1 MWGIIPRMPSGRTI
15 FTKKT
20 RESRVKRGF
29 RVFLSENCSTRGIRG
44 LMPYM
49 LRYYA
54 NGDILSRRFLSFFN
68 QHFYMFNFQIRKLS
82 SLNISIKIAAEF
94 YYMFLFKQMI
104 SLEIIEGGV
113 IFIQI
118 KLLR

>member
-1 MWGIIPRMPSGRTI
+1 
-15 FTKKT
+15 
-20 RESRVKRGF
+20 
-29 RVFLSENCSTRGIRG
+29 
-44 LMPYM
+44 
-49 LRYYA
+49 
-54 NGDILSRRFLSFFN
+54 
-68 QHFYMFNFQIRKLS
+68 MFNFQISKLS

-118 KLLR
+118 KLLRW